1 MKIFLSNCAL
11 ILCLLFILSRHSHS
25 QITFRILQTSI
36 LHFIP
41 SIRLHHIVLLSDKPE
56 HHLYTLD
63 FTPINQTQ
71 RATLL
76 KMLVGMN
83 VPAEIRLRYI
93 ITNIVNTDEIVEQ
106 WDNMNKVTP
115 EISYQLTN
123 NFYNKIQN
131 KQIKNIIHKS
141 FNWQHYMNL
150 YNHNC
155 QHFSGYVKN
164 ITYFSK

>member
-1 MKIFLSNCAL
+1 MKMLLQLYHLLFLLYIVKSHIFLK
-11 ILCLLFILSRHSHS
+11 
-25 QITFRILQTSI
+25 ILQTSI

-41 SIRLHHIVLLSDKPE
+41 SIKLHHIVLLSDNPR

-71 RATLL
+71 RATLF
-76 KMLVGMN
+76 KMLLGRN

-93 ITNIVNTDEIVEQ
+93 ITNIINTDEIIQQ

-115 EISYQLTN
+115 EISFQLTRTV
-123 NFYNKIQN
+123 YNKIEN
-131 KQIKNIIHKS
+131 AEIKNIIHKS

-155 QHFSGYVKN
+155 QHFSWFLKKR
-164 ITYFSK
+164 IS